1 MLRIFSNVCWLSV
14 CLPGKMSIQILC
26 SFLTGLSGFS
36 NSHLCTWELDH
47 KEGWV
52 SNKLYFQIVVLEKTL
67 DNPLDCKKIQPVNLK
82 GNQPRIFIG
91 RTDAEAETPIL
102 WTPVAKSRL
111 TGKDPDAEQLKAE
124 EEAGGR
130 DEIDSFMDSMDM
142 DLSKLRKIVENR
154 GAWHAAVLQRVGH
167 NSVNSNNMLFWSWVV
182 WVLCIFFILNPYG
195 VYHFQISYSVD
206 SLFILLTVSFAV
218 QSFLVW
224 CSLICLFFIFFPLP

>member
-1 MLRIFSNVCWLSV
+1 MLRIFSNVCWLSI

-67 DNPLDCKKIQPVNLK
+67 DNPLDCKKIKPVNLK

-102 WTPVAKSRL
+102 WTPFAKSRL
-111 TGKDPDAEQLKAE
+111 IGKDPDAERLKAE

-154 GAWHAAVLQRVGH
+154 EAWHAAVLQRVGH
-167 NSVNSNNMLFWSWVV
+167 NSVTEQQQHAFLKLSCMSTLYIFYIKSLWSVSFSNILFSRQP
-182 WVLCIFFILNPYG
+182 FYF
-195 VYHFQISYSVD
+195 VD
-206 SLFILLTVSFAV
+206 SFLCCAKLF
-218 QSFLVW
+218 
-224 CSLICLFFIFFPLP
+224 SLM

>member
-1 MLRIFSNVCWLSV
+1 MLRIFSNVCWLSI

-111 TGKDPDAEQLKAE
+111 IGKDPDAEQLKAE

-154 GAWHAAVLQRVGH
+154 EAWHAAVLQRVGH
-167 NSVNSNNMLFWSWVV
+167 NSVTEQQQHAFLKLSCMSTLYIFYIKSLWSVSFSNILFSRQP
-182 WVLCIFFILNPYG
+182 FYF
-195 VYHFQISYSVD
+195 VD
-206 SLFILLTVSFAV
+206 SFLCCAKLF
-218 QSFLVW
+218 
-224 CSLICLFFIFFPLP
+224 SLM

>member
-111 TGKDPDAEQLKAE
+111 IGKDPDAEQLKAE

-154 GAWHAAVLQRVGH
+154 EAWHAAVLQRVGH
-167 NSVNSNNMLFWSWVV
+167 NSVTEQQQHAFLKLSCMSTLYIFYIKSLWSVSFSNILFSRQP
-182 WVLCIFFILNPYG
+182 FYF
-195 VYHFQISYSVD
+195 VD
-206 SLFILLTVSFAV
+206 S
-218 QSFLVW
+218 FLCYEEV
-224 CSLICLFFIFFPLP
+224 F

>member
-1 MLRIFSNVCWLSV
+1 MLQSC
-14 CLPGKMSIQILC
+14 K
-26 SFLTGLSGFS
+26 
-36 NSHLCTWELDH
+36 ELDH

-52 SNKLYFQIVVLEKTL
+52 TKKWYFKIVVLEKTL
-67 DNPLDCKKIQPVNLK
+67 ESPLDCKEIKPVNLK

-91 RTDAEAETPIL
+91 RTDAEAETPVL
-102 WTPVAKSRL
+102 WTPVAESRL
-111 TGKDPDAEQLKAE
+111 IWKDPDAENDWRQKKKGVAE
-124 EEAGGR
+124 NETLS
-130 DEIDSFMDSMDM
+130 ITNSMDI

-154 GAWHAAVLQRVGH
+154 EAWHAAVLQRVGL
-167 NSVNSNNMLFWSWVV
+167 NSNNMLFWSWVV

-224 CSLICLFFIFFPLP
+224 CSLIYLFLLFFPLP

>member
-111 TGKDPDAEQLKAE
+111 IGKDPDAEQLKAE

-154 GAWHAAVLQRVGH
+154 EAWHAAVLQRVGH
-167 NSVNSNNMLFWSWVV
+167 NSVTEQQQHAFLKLSCMSTLYIFYIKSLWSVSFSNILFSRQP
-182 WVLCIFFILNPYG
+182 FYF
-195 VYHFQISYSVD
+195 VD
-206 SLFILLTVSFAV
+206 SFLCCAKLF
-218 QSFLVW
+218 
-224 CSLICLFFIFFPLP
+224 SLM